1 MKILLAIHEQ
11 FSPDSGSAGSTF
23 RLGQQYEKLGHNVT
37 YFSLE
42 HVNSQVSPYI
52 RKAFFPEFLAAQ
64 VSQLSR
70 QKQLDVVDGSPG
82 DVWFWAKL
90 AKLQKRQLPLVVTR
104 SHGLQHLTHLWNLE
118 EAKRGNKKLS
128 WMYPLYRGSIMLWE
142 IANSLRDSDL
152 VFLLNQEEQNYVAHH
167 LKVNKNKTYILPN
180 GIPESFLGLP
190 LQPLPKKLGDPIR
203 IAHIGTYI
211 PRKGIQYSVPAL
223 QTILKRYKHVEVSFL
238 GTGFTAQDPP
248 EKRVYADFDPVLHAR
263 IKVVPQFSHDQLPEL
278 LKDHHIKLFPTL
290 SEGFGKALIEAM
302 ACGLVPVTTDVSG
315 PMEIVRD
322 GHDALVVPTYDSQ
335 AIVQALDKLINNLDY
350 LAELQLNAYAT
361 AQNYSWSA
369 IAKQRLDLYSKALD
383 QKRSTR

>member
-1 MKILLAIHEQ
+1 MKILLTIHEK
-11 FSPDSGSAGSTF
+11 FNPDSGSAGSTF
-23 RLGQQYEKLGHNVT
+23 SLGQQYKKLGHDVA
-37 YFSLE
+37 YFSLD
-42 HVNSQVSPYI
+42 HVNQRISPYF
-52 RKAFFPEFLAAQ
+52 RKTCFPEFVAAH
-64 VSQLSR
+64 VSQRVR
-70 QKQLDVVDGSPG
+70 QERLDVIDGSPG

-90 AKLQKRQLPLVVTR
+90 AKLQKRRCPLVVTR

-118 EAKRGNKKLS
+118 ESKRGNKKLS

-152 VFLLNQEEQNYVAHH
+152 VFLLNQEEQNYVARH
-167 LKVNKNKTYILPN
+167 LRVNKSKTHILPN
-180 GIPESFLGLP
+180 GIPESFVGLP
-190 LQPLPKKLGDPIR
+190 LQPLPKKIGEPIR

-223 QTILKRYKHVEVSFL
+223 QSILKRYEHVEVSFL

-248 EKRVYADFDPVLHAR
+248 EKRIYADFDPALHSR

-278 LKDHHIKLFPTL
+278 LKNHHIKLFPTL
-290 SEGFGKALIEAM
+290 SEGFGKALVEAM

-335 AIVQALDKLINNLDY
+335 AIVQALDKLITNLDY
-350 LAELQLNAYAT
+350 LAELQRNAYAT
-361 AQNYSWSA
+361 AQDYSWTA
-369 IAKQRLDLYSKALD
+369 IAKERLNLYAKVLSSRVA
-383 QKRSTR
+383 SF